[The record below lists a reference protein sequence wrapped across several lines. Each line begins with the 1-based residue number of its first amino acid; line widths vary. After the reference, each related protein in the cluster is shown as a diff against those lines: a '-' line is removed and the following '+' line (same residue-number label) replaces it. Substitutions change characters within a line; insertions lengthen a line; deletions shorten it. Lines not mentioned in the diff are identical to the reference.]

1 MRSAFLHG
9 AVRHSFRKIAACGS
23 ICVVPISFADGYCI
37 QRSMD
42 DFLLDRRADGNV
54 YGIENRTK
62 FAAIL
67 SSTVGTS

>member
-9 AVRHSFRKIAACGS
+9 GDAALFSKDRRVRFDLRCAHF
-23 ICVVPISFADGYCI
+23 FAGGYCI